1 MYMRLSAVGGE
12 GVVMGT
18 AGRGVAAVLILFLPA
33 AGRCSFSD
41 QAEKE
46 GKNVL

>member
-1 MYMRLSAVGGE
+1 MRLSAVGGE

-18 AGRGVAAVLILFLPA
+18 AGRGVAAVLILFA
-33 AGRCSFSD
+33 SFSD